1 MMWLNNLRI
10 GTKLGVLLGI
20 LVLGLA
26 IAGFA
31 AARLAHQALVE
42 DRILAL
48 KSIVETAVGTAEDLD
63 KQVQAGKLTKEQA
76 IDTLRERIL
85 PMRFDKGEGYVFV
98 YTMEGLTIATPDPKM
113 IGTNRL
119 DVKAANGMMI
129 LRELRDGILKNGGG
143 FVLRYNFPKP
153 GQTAESEKLAYAAPY
168 KPMNLMFG
176 TGVYLDGM
184 EAEFSGVVWS
194 YVGLFGAVI
203 LVAAAAATLIA
214 SNVARPLAKLEGE
227 MRRLA
232 EGDLSATSGDTHR
245 RDEVGAMATAVG
257 VFRDNA
263 IETQRLREAHARDQQ
278 MAEAERRAS
287 MQELAQA
294 FLAEVDGIVRD
305 VSRGAKTAEEASE
318 RMSETARQALTRAEA
333 VADGTLAASENV
345 QTVAAAAEEMAAS
358 IREIS
363 RQATLAQGIAAK
375 ALDAT
380 ARSDGMVQSLDT
392 GAREIGEIVKLISD
406 IASQTNLLALN
417 ATIEAAR
424 AGEAGKGFAVVASE
438 VKSLAN
444 QTAQATERISSQI
457 QTIQGAV
464 GGTVAAIGEIK
475 SVVTDVSEV
484 ANSIAAAVEQQN
496 ATTADIVRNIQQA
509 AHGTDLVARNIVE
522 VKDTAGHTGKAA
534 ETVLAIARE
543 VGSRTAELAGSVE
556 RFVARLRSAA

>member
-1 MMWLNNLRI
+1 MTWLNNLKI

-31 AARLAHQALVE
+31 AARLAHEALIE

-48 KSIVETAVGTAEDLD
+48 KAIVDTAVGTADSLD
-63 KQVQAGKLTKEQA
+63 KQVQAGKLTREQA
-76 IDTLRERIL
+76 IDALRERIL
-85 PMRFDKGEGYVFV
+85 PMSYDKGEGYIFV

-129 LRELRDGILKNGGG
+129 LRELRDGALKNNGSV
-143 FVLRYNFPKP
+143 VLRYKFPKP
-153 GQTAESEKLAYAAPY
+153 GQAAESEKLSYAVQY
-168 KPMNLMFG
+168 KPMNLLFG

-184 EAEFSGVVWS
+184 EAQFSGVVWS

-203 LVAAAAATLIA
+203 LVAAAAAAMIA
-214 SNVARPLAKLEGE
+214 FNVARPLAKLQGE

-232 EGDLSATSGDTHR
+232 EGDLSATDGDTSR

-257 VFRDNA
+257 VFRENA
-263 IETQRLREAHARDQQ
+263 IENQRLRDTHARDQQ

-318 RMSETARQALTRAEA
+318 RMSETARQALSRAEA
-333 VADGTLAASENV
+333 VADGTLTASDNV

-363 RQATLAQGIAAK
+363 RQASLAQGIAAK

-380 ARSDGMVQSLDT
+380 ARSDGMVHSLDT

-475 SVVTDVSEV
+475 SVVGEVSEV

-543 VGSRTAELAGSVE
+543 MGSRTAELAGSVE